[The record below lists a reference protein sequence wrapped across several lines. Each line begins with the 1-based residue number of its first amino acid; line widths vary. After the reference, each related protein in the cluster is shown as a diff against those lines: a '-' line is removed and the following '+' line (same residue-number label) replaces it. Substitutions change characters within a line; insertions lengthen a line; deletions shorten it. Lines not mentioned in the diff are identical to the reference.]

1 MNPHPHNVSSELS
14 RNLGHHAH
22 YVPSQAALPT
32 GTYAGS
38 TIPTSSHVQSDEPIA
53 ARFTG
58 IFFLFDNMKEGIA
71 FSSKIDLENISIE
84 TYKYS
89 IFDFHVINSAPNFML
104 SKIAQYH
111 C

>member
-1 MNPHPHNVSSELS
+1 MSFLILGPNSSRQLIDEPFLPMNPHPHNVSSELS

-58 IFFLFDNMKEGIA
+58 TFFLFYNKNEG
-71 FSSKIDLENISIE
+71 N
-84 TYKYS
+84 
-89 IFDFHVINSAPNFML
+89 
-104 SKIAQYH
+104 
-111 C
+111 

>member
-1 MNPHPHNVSSELS
+1 MIDEPFLPMNPHPHNVSSELS

-38 TIPTSSHVQSDEPIA
+38 SIPTSSHVQSDEPIA

-58 IFFLFDNMKEGIA
+58 TFFLFYNKNEGKNLKIVRKPIHIIDIFYNY
-71 FSSKIDLENISIE
+71 FSC
-84 TYKYS
+84 
-89 IFDFHVINSAPNFML
+89 L
-104 SKIAQYH
+104 S
-111 C
+111 